1 MSRHTKILAAVNA
14 RAATVFNR
22 VAVAEG
28 SRGFQPT
35 DNRKQKVIRRVAT
48 IEPEEST

>member
-1 MSRHTKILAAVNA
+1 MNTRTKIFNDVNA
-14 RAATVFNR
+14 YAAPAFNR

-35 DNRKQKVIRRVAT
+35 DKNAQKQIRRVAT
-48 IEPEEST
+48 IEPEARS